1 LENVPNEISTL
12 NETVTLADTNP
23 GLMSQ
28 IAQGGF
34 KLKKVVTV
42 EKTGI
47 DYLKKKNSV
56 TGNSNNTEEKASSGG
71 GGKTGDFMSEMRKKM
86 ENLKKK

>member
-1 LENVPNEISTL
+1 M
-12 NETVTLADTNP
+12 ADTNP

-42 EKTGI
+42 EKIGI

-56 TGNSNNTEEKASSGG
+56 AGNNNTEEKSSSGG

>member
-1 LENVPNEISTL
+1 
-12 NETVTLADTNP
+12 
-23 GLMSQ
+23 MSQ

-56 TGNSNNTEEKASSGG
+56 ASNVDNSQQKSSSNG